1 LSRLKQTSMKSVKI
15 NIKRLGA
22 IRDSELYIKPLMI
35 FSGESGLGKSYAA
48 FLVHYFYVIL
58 LTQRLKLFFSERKYN
73 FSKILEKRKD
83 GDLLLEVQVKDLI
96 SWINKDAI
104 AYVGYLIGNDKLD
117 GEIVFDIPYP
127 NDTIRFEYAE
137 EIVGLDNNEEVYQKV
152 KTDDFVYRIMAG
164 TYDATATPFV
174 ELIKAELMATIFD
187 SYNKLRRTYL
197 MPPSRGA
204 LMELA
209 ERPAFRSGM
218 YHEFFDFKAALAR
231 PLSKP
236 PVLSDELTDALFNVN
251 DGSLKQVDG
260 KMMYYTKAGAEMP
273 LTAAASSIKEMA
285 PFTLFLSK
293 FSASDSSVLLEEPEA
308 HLHPLRQVKVADLL
322 ACAVKQGCHLQITT
336 HSDYLIKRLN
346 NLIKLHLLKHRLND
360 SQEYKELL
368 QKWQIKESYVINPS
382 EMVAYLLER
391 DEDGTSKIKR
401 QDIDIDGEIPF
412 ESFYKVIEDDF
423 RLSRDIKEFC

>member
-1 LSRLKQTSMKSVKI
+1 MKSVKI
-15 NIKRLGA
+15 NIKKLGA

-58 LTQRLKLFFSERKYN
+58 LTQRLKLYFSERKYD
-73 FSKILEKRKD
+73 FSKILEKRKN

-104 AYVGYLIGNDKLD
+104 AYVGYLIGNEKLD
-117 GEIVFDIPYP
+117 GEVVFGIPYP

-164 TYDATATPFV
+164 TYDSTATPFV
-174 ELIKAELMATIFD
+174 ELIKAELMATIFK

-236 PVLSDELTDALFNVN
+236 PVLSDELTDALFDVN

-308 HLHPLRQVKVADLL
+308 HLHPHRQVKVADLL
-322 ACAVKQGCHLQITT
+322 ACAVKEGCHLQITT

-360 SQEYKELL
+360 SQEYKDLL
-368 QKWQIKESYVINPS
+368 QKWQIKESYVIDPS

-391 DEDGTSKIKR
+391 DEDGTSIIRR

-412 ESFYKVIEDDF
+412 ESFYKVIEEDIE
-423 RLSRDIKEFC
+423 LSRDIKNLC

>member
-1 LSRLKQTSMKSVKI
+1 MKSVKI
-15 NIKRLGA
+15 HIKKLGA

-58 LTQRLKLFFSERKYN
+58 LTQRLKLFFSELN
-73 FSKILEKRKD
+73 FDFSKILEKRKE
-83 GDLLLEVQVKDLI
+83 GELLLEIKLKDLI

-117 GEIVFDIPYP
+117 GEVRFSIPYS
-127 NDTIRFEYAE
+127 DETIKFLYGE
-137 EIVGLDNNEEVYQKV
+137 EMVGLDNNEEVFYKIRS
-152 KTDDFVYRIMAG
+152 KKFTYRILADR
-164 TYDATATPFV
+164 YDSTATPFV
-174 ELIKAELMATIFD
+174 ELICAELMSAIF
-187 SYNKLRRTYL
+187 SSHTELRRTYL

-218 YHEFFDFKAALAR
+218 YHEFFDFKAELAR
-231 PLSKP
+231 PLAKP
-236 PVLSDELTDALFNVN
+236 PVLSKELTEALFEVN

-260 KMMYYTKAGAEMP
+260 QMMYYTKAGVEMP

-293 FSASDSSVLLEEPEA
+293 FSASNSSVLLEEPEA
-308 HLHPLRQVKVADLL
+308 HLHPHRQVKVADLL

-346 NLIKLHLLKHRLND
+346 NLIKLHLLKHRLNN
-360 SQEYKELL
+360 SQEYKDLL
-368 QKWQIKESYVINPS
+368 EKWQIKESYVIDPC

-391 DEDGTSKIKR
+391 DEDGTSRIRR
-401 QDIDIDGEIPF
+401 QDIDLDGEIPF
-412 ESFYKVIEDDF
+412 ESFYKVIEEDF
-423 RLSRDIKEFC
+423 ALSRDIKKMC

>member
-1 LSRLKQTSMKSVKI
+1 MKSVKI
-15 NIKRLGA
+15 NIKKLGA

-58 LTQRLKLFFSERKYN
+58 LTQRLKLYFSERKYD
-73 FSKILEKRKD
+73 FSKILEKRKN

-104 AYVGYLIGNDKLD
+104 AYVGYLIGNEKLD
-117 GEIVFDIPYP
+117 GEVVFGIPYP

-164 TYDATATPFV
+164 TYDSTATPFV
-174 ELIKAELMATIFD
+174 ELIKAELMATIFK

-236 PVLSDELTDALFNVN
+236 PVLSDELTDALFDVIY
-251 DGSLKQVDG
+251 GSLKQVDG
-260 KMMYYTKAGAEMP
+260 KMMYYTKTGAEMP

-308 HLHPLRQVKVADLL
+308 HLHPHRQVKVADLL
-322 ACAVKQGCHLQITT
+322 ACAVKEGCHLQITT

-360 SQEYKELL
+360 SQEYKDLL
-368 QKWQIKESYVINPS
+368 QKWQIKESYVIDPS

-391 DEDGTSKIKR
+391 DEDGTSKIRR

-412 ESFYKVIEDDF
+412 ESFYKVIEEDIK
-423 RLSRDIKEFC
+423 LSRDIKNLC

>member
-1 LSRLKQTSMKSVKI
+1 MKSVKI
-15 NIKRLGA
+15 YIKELGA
-22 IRDSELYIKPLMI
+22 IRDSELYVKPFMI

-58 LTQRLKLFFSERKYN
+58 LTQRLKLYFSERKYD
-73 FSKILEKRKD
+73 FSKILEKRKN

-104 AYVGYLIGNDKLD
+104 AYVGYLIGNEKLD
-117 GEIVFDIPYP
+117 GEVVFGIPYP

-174 ELIKAELMATIFD
+174 ELIKAELMATIFK

-236 PVLSDELTDALFNVN
+236 PVLSDELTDALFDVN

-308 HLHPLRQVKVADLL
+308 HLHPHRQVKVADLL
-322 ACAVKQGCHLQITT
+322 ACAVKEGCHLQITT

-360 SQEYKELL
+360 SQEYKDLL
-368 QKWQIKESYVINPS
+368 QKWQIKESYVIDPS

-391 DEDGTSKIKR
+391 DEDGTSKIRR

-412 ESFYKVIEDDF
+412 ESFYKVIEEDIE
-423 RLSRDIKEFC
+423 LSRDIKNLC

>member
-1 LSRLKQTSMKSVKI
+1 MKSVKI
-15 NIKRLGA
+15 NIKKLGA

-58 LTQRLKLFFSERKYN
+58 LTQRLKLYFSERKYD
-73 FSKILEKRKD
+73 FSKILEKRKN

-104 AYVGYLIGNDKLD
+104 AYVGYLIGNEKLD
-117 GEIVFDIPYP
+117 GEVVFGIPYP
-127 NDTIRFEYAE
+127 NDTIRFKYAE

-164 TYDATATPFV
+164 TYDSTATPFV
-174 ELIKAELMATIFD
+174 ELIKAELMATIFK

-236 PVLSDELTDALFNVN
+236 PVLSDELTDALFDVN

-308 HLHPLRQVKVADLL
+308 HLHPHRQVKVADLL
-322 ACAVKQGCHLQITT
+322 ACAVKEGCHLQITT

-360 SQEYKELL
+360 SQEYKDLL
-368 QKWQIKESYVINPS
+368 QKWQIKESYVIDPS

-391 DEDGTSKIKR
+391 DEDGTSKIRR

-412 ESFYKVIEDDF
+412 ESFYKVIEEDIE
-423 RLSRDIKEFC
+423 LSRDIKNLC

>member
-1 LSRLKQTSMKSVKI
+1 MKSVKI

-35 FSGESGLGKSYAA
+35 FSGESGLCKSYAA

-58 LTQRLKLFFSERKYN
+58 LTQRLKLFFSERKYD
-73 FSKILEKRKD
+73 FSKIMEKRKD

-104 AYVGYLIGNDKLD
+104 AYVGYLIGNEKLD
-117 GEIVFDIPYP
+117 GEVVFGIPYP
-127 NDTIRFEYAE
+127 NDTIRFKYAE

-152 KTDDFVYRIMAG
+152 KTDDFVYRIMAD

-204 LMELA
+204 LMELD

-260 KMMYYTKAGAEMP
+260 RMMYYTKAGTEMP

-285 PFTLFLSK
+285 PFTLFLNK

-368 QKWQIKESYVINPS
+368 QKWQIKESYVIDPS

-412 ESFYKVIEDDF
+412 ESFYKVIEEDF
-423 RLSRDIKEFC
+423 ALSRDIKNMC

>member
-1 LSRLKQTSMKSVKI
+1 MKSVKI

-58 LTQRLKLFFSERKYN
+58 LTQRLKLFFSERKFD
-73 FSKILEKRKD
+73 FSKILEDRKD
-83 GDLLLEVQVKDLI
+83 GDLLLEIKVKDLI

-117 GEIVFDIPYP
+117 GEVSFEFPYT
-127 NDTIRFEYAE
+127 DKTFRFEYGE
-137 EIVGLDNNEEVYQKV
+137 EIVGLDNNEEVFLKV
-152 KTDDFVYRIMAG
+152 RTDGFVYRLLAG

-174 ELIKAELMATIFD
+174 ELIRAKLMAAIFD
-187 SYNKLRRTYL
+187 SHYKLRRTYL

-236 PVLSDELTDALFNVN
+236 PVLPKELIDALFDVN

-260 KMMYYTKAGAEMP
+260 QLMYYTKAGTEMP

-285 PFTLFLSK
+285 PFTLFLNK

-308 HLHPLRQVKVADLL
+308 HLHPHRQVKVADLL

-346 NLIKLHLLKHRLND
+346 NLIKLHLLKCRLND
-360 SQEYKELL
+360 SQEYKDLL
-368 QKWQIKESYVINPS
+368 EKWQIKESHVIDPS

-391 DEDGTSKIKR
+391 GEDGTSKIRR
-401 QDIDIDGEIPF
+401 QNIDIDGEIPF
-412 ESFYKVIEDDF
+412 ESFYKVIEEDF
-423 RLSRDIKEFC
+423 ELSRDIKKLC

>member
-1 LSRLKQTSMKSVKI
+1 MKSVKI
-15 NIKRLGA
+15 NIKKLGA

-58 LTQRLKLFFSERKYN
+58 LTQRLKLYFSERKYD
-73 FSKILEKRKD
+73 FSKILEKRKN

-104 AYVGYLIGNDKLD
+104 AYVGYLIGNEKLD
-117 GEIVFDIPYP
+117 GEVVFGIPYP

-164 TYDATATPFV
+164 TYDSTATPFV
-174 ELIKAELMATIFD
+174 ELIKAELMATIFK

-236 PVLSDELTDALFNVN
+236 PVLSDELTDALFDVN

-308 HLHPLRQVKVADLL
+308 HLHPHRQVKVADLL
-322 ACAVKQGCHLQITT
+322 ACAVKEGCHLQITT

-360 SQEYKELL
+360 SQEYKDLL
-368 QKWQIKESYVINPS
+368 QKWQIKESYVIDPS
-382 EMVAYLLER
+382 EMVAYLLVR
-391 DEDGTSKIKR
+391 DEDGTSKIRR

-412 ESFYKVIEDDF
+412 ESFYKVIEEDIE
-423 RLSRDIKEFC
+423 LSRDIKNLC

>member
-1 LSRLKQTSMKSVKI
+1 MKSVKI
-15 NIKRLGA
+15 NIKKLGA

-58 LTQRLKLFFSERKYN
+58 LTQRLKSYFSERKYD
-73 FSKILEKRKD
+73 FSKILEKRKN

-104 AYVGYLIGNDKLD
+104 AYVGYLIGNEKLD
-117 GEIVFDIPYP
+117 GEVVFGIPYP

-174 ELIKAELMATIFD
+174 ELIKAELMATIFK

-236 PVLSDELTDALFNVN
+236 PVLSDELTDALFDVN

-308 HLHPLRQVKVADLL
+308 HLHPHRQVKVADLL
-322 ACAVKQGCHLQITT
+322 ACAVKEGCHLQITT

-360 SQEYKELL
+360 SQEYNDLL
-368 QKWQIKESYVINPS
+368 QKWQIKESYVIDPS

-391 DEDGTSKIKR
+391 DEDGTSKIRR

-412 ESFYKVIEDDF
+412 ESFYKVIEEDIE
-423 RLSRDIKEFC
+423 LSRDIKNLC

>member
-1 LSRLKQTSMKSVKI
+1 MKSVKI
-15 NIKRLGA
+15 NIKKLGA

-58 LTQRLKLFFSERKYN
+58 LTQRLKLYFSERKYD
-73 FSKILEKRKD
+73 FSKILEKRKN

-104 AYVGYLIGNDKLD
+104 AYVGYLIGNEKLD
-117 GEIVFDIPYP
+117 GEVVFGIPYP

-164 TYDATATPFV
+164 TYDSTATPFV
-174 ELIKAELMATIFD
+174 ELIKAELMATIFK

-236 PVLSDELTDALFNVN
+236 PVLSDELTDALFDVN

-308 HLHPLRQVKVADLL
+308 HLHPHRQVKVADLL
-322 ACAVKQGCHLQITT
+322 ACAVKEGCHLQITT

-360 SQEYKELL
+360 SQEYKDLL
-368 QKWQIKESYVINPS
+368 QKWQIKESYVIDPS
-382 EMVAYLLER
+382 ETVAYLLER
-391 DEDGTSKIKR
+391 DEDGTSKIRR

-412 ESFYKVIEDDF
+412 ESFYKVIEEDIE
-423 RLSRDIKEFC
+423 LSRDIKNLC

>member
-1 LSRLKQTSMKSVKI
+1 MKSVKI
-15 NIKRLGA
+15 HIKRLGA

-35 FSGESGLGKSYAA
+35 FSGESGLGKSYVA
-48 FLVHYFYVIL
+48 FLVHYFYVIM
-58 LTQRLKLFFSERKYN
+58 LTQRLKLFFSERKID

-83 GDLLLEVQVKDLI
+83 GDVLLEIQIKDLI
-96 SWINKDAI
+96 SWINKDSI

-117 GEIVFDIPYP
+117 GDVRFEIPYP
-127 NDTIRFEYAE
+127 NKTIRFEYGE
-137 EIVGLDNNEEVYQKV
+137 EMVGLDNNEEVYLKV

-174 ELIKAELMATIFD
+174 ELIKAELMSAVFE

-236 PVLSDELTDALFNVN
+236 PVLPEELIDALYDVN

-260 KMMYYTKAGAEMP
+260 QMMYYTKAGAEMP

-308 HLHPLRQVKVADLL
+308 HLHPYRQVKVADLL

-346 NLIKLHLLKHRLND
+346 NLIKLHLLKHRLKD
-360 SQEYKELL
+360 SDKYKELL
-368 QKWQIKESYVINPS
+368 QKWQIKESYVIDPNI
-382 EMVAYLLER
+382 MAAYLLER
-391 DEDGTSKIKR
+391 DEDGMSKIKR
-401 QDIDIDGEIPF
+401 QDISIDDEIPF
-412 ESFYKVIEDDF
+412 ESFYKVIEEDF
-423 RLSRDIKEFC
+423 ELSRDIKNLC